1 MIRNK
6 VICHNVV
13 SVHQK
18 QMSAKQGLSPVSHSF
33 FLVDRSEISL
43 RMIILYMILW
53 IRLQNVQSIRKLP
66 RSPVC
71 AGISALLVHL
81 RQVCAGI
88 SVLLGSR
95 RRVAPGCAGLRLAVP
110 SGGGLAWYQNLWER
124 LCGLAWYQNLS
135 ERQLSPPSIFLNSEV
150 STVMTG

>member
-66 RSPVC
+66 PEPCLCRN
-71 AGISALLVHL
+71 ISAA
-81 RQVCAGI
+81 CAPAPGLCRNI
-88 SVLLGSR
+88 SAA
-95 RRVAPGCAGLRLAVP
+95 RVSAPGCSRVAAGCAER
-110 SGGGLAWYQNLWER
+110 GGLAWYQNLWER

>member
-1 MIRNK
+1 MY
-6 VICHNVV
+6 
-13 SVHQK
+13 S
-18 QMSAKQGLSPVSHSF
+18 LSENS
-33 FLVDRSEISL
+33 
-43 RMIILYMILW
+43 
-53 IRLQNVQSIRKLP
+53 P

-95 RRVAPGCAGLRLAVP
+95 RRVAPGCSKVAAGCAER
-110 SGGGLAWYQNLWER
+110 GGLAWYQNLWER

>member
-1 MIRNK
+1 M
-6 VICHNVV
+6 

-66 RSPVC
+66 PEPCLCRN
-71 AGISALLVHL
+71 ISATCAPAAG
-81 RQVCAGI
+81 CAGI
-88 SVLLGSR
+88 SVPLGSR
-95 RRVAPGCAGLRLAVP
+95 RRVAPGCSRVAAGCA
-110 SGGGLAWYQNLWER
+110 ER
-124 LCGLAWYQNLS
+124 GSRVVSESVGEAARSQNLS

>member
-95 RRVAPGCAGLRLAVP
+95 RRVAPGLRLAAP
-110 SGGGLAWYQNLWER
+110 SGPAL
-124 LCGLAWYQNLS
+124 YQNLS
-135 ERQLSPPSIFLNSEV
+135 ERQLRPPSIFLNSEV

>member
-18 QMSAKQGLSPVSHSF
+18 QMSAKQGLSPVLHSF

-95 RRVAPGCAGLRLAVP
+95 RRVAPRLRLAVP
-110 SGGGLAWYQNLWER
+110 SG
-124 LCGLAWYQNLS
+124 GLAWYQNLS

>member
-95 RRVAPGCAGLRLAVP
+95 RRVAPGLRLAVP
-110 SGGGLAWYQNLWER
+110 SGGVSRGIR
-124 LCGLAWYQNLS
+124 ICGRGCA
-135 ERQLSPPSIFLNSEV
+135 V
-150 STVMTG
+150 SRGIRI

>member
-71 AGISALLVHL
+71 AGISALPAL
-81 RQVCAGI
+81 
-88 SVLLGSR
+88 
-95 RRVAPGCAGLRLAVP
+95 
-110 SGGGLAWYQNLWER
+110 
-124 LCGLAWYQNLS
+124 YQNLS